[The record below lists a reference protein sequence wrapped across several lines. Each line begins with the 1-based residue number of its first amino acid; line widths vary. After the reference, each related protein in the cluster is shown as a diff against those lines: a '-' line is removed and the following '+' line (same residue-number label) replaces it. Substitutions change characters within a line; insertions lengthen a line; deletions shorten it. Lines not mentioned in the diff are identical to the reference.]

1 MGVCVILCTMIV
13 LVMLVSETNAYKIF
27 RPSLR
32 RVAREDMAI
41 FIPQMGWIPLIHVQ
55 FLLAGFYT

>member
-1 MGVCVILCTMIV
+1 MISYTMIV
-13 LVMLVSETNAYKIF
+13 LMMLVSETNGYKIF

-32 RVAREDMAI
+32 QVAREDMAI